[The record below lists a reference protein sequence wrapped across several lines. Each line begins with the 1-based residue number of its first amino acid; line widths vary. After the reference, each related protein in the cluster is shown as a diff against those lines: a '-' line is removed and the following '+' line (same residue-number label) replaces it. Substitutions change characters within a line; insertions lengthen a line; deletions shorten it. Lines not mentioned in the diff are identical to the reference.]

1 MIRTETLYQR
11 HIFTWIEWRLN
22 FSVDI
27 PFIFDFII
35 FEDFLTN
42 DNRIKVLNRTWHP
55 VFVALFNIFNHN
67 GVCVNK
73 ITIIWMNE
81 SGQIMKLINV
91 NCGIFKAT
99 YIALI
104 LFYETSGSSE
114 NTIVLLSMQSV
125 TNTT

>member
-1 MIRTETLYQR
+1 
-11 HIFTWIEWRLN
+11 
-22 FSVDI
+22 
-27 PFIFDFII
+27 
-35 FEDFLTN
+35 
-42 DNRIKVLNRTWHP
+42 
-55 VFVALFNIFNHN
+55 
-67 GVCVNK
+67 
-73 ITIIWMNE
+73 MNE

-91 NCGIFKAT
+91 NGGIFKAT